1 MSPRSRVRI
10 RPGPA
15 SGGVTEGFT
24 LLGLPGAE
32 QASDQHELPQVI
44 GVVVREDERF
54 AQYRLPGAMREAG
67 EQVRRRVAHQSPH
80 GLVIALHLGDARV
93 PGGGVGWRVA
103 RRPVARGPLRETC
116 FALFVNSTM
125 SHCEMR

>member
-15 SGGVTEGFT
+15 SGGVTGCT

-54 AQYRLPGAMREAG
+54 AQHRLPRAMREAG

-80 GLVIALHLGDARV
+80 GDRKSTRL
-93 PGGGVGWRVA
+93 
-103 RRPVARGPLRETC
+103 
-116 FALFVNSTM
+116 NS
-125 SHCEMR
+125 SHGYISYAVFCLKKKKKKNIQKKNNDDKTACCACAPR